1 MIGAKVLTV
10 LTVVG
15 SIFILNPIAR
25 AEATARHWTHEFDEL
40 TDGSSTDSG
49 ESAQEAEALSR
60 SAGSGSWDQFLL
72 KLPNSKFIQWA
83 LSWSGV
89 SPYEKNSE
97 PPKAMSPA
105 SVQKILTS
113 TTALRVLGS
122 DFRFANAFE
131 AQLDSAS
138 NTVSKVEFSVSGD
151 PTWAHPAYGEKLM
164 DRMNL
169 VIDRLKQQGV
179 QKVVG
184 PVQVVL
190 NQPGLA
196 NFTRPEQWKQSW
208 LLECYATL
216 PTAVTLNGNCATFR
230 IASTNQATWTT
241 TGVSTPLD
249 VRLSKSTHNS
259 VEITPVLDDYGRV
272 AKYQIRGGFSSPSSF
287 SVPVQNNETWLKN
300 LFTIALKSAGIA
312 YDEAASAPESA
323 SENGATIPLFVD
335 LSSKP
340 LREILP
346 PFLQQSI
353 NLIADRLYL
362 EVAYRLGSSRM
373 DEPELQSL
381 SLLLEDP
388 NATDGVVAFDGS
400 GLIAADQLPAKTLRR
415 YLEALRTQPYFS
427 DFLQGLPV
435 AGKSGTMRSRLTG
448 SLTSGRVFAKTGTID
463 GVANLA
469 GYYLK
474 ADSTYEPFV
483 IFTHSNLAASTVR
496 AQMDKLVTEFARQN
510 TSLRISRKP

>member
-10 LTVVG
+10 LAVVW
-15 SIFILNPIAR
+15 SIFLFHPVAH
-25 AEATARHWTHEFDEL
+25 AEATARQWTHEFDEL
-40 TDGSSTDSG
+40 TDGSSIDSG
-49 ESAQEAEALSR
+49 ESPAEAEALSQG
-60 SAGSGSWDQFLL
+60 SDSGSWDRFLL
-72 KLPNSKFIQWA
+72 SLPNSKFIQWA
-83 LSWSGV
+83 LSWGGV

-122 DFRFANAFE
+122 DFRFSNAFE
-131 AQLDSAS
+131 AKLDPAS
-138 NTVSKVEFSVSGD
+138 GTVSGVEFSVSGD

-169 VIDRLKQQGV
+169 VVDRLKERGV

-184 PVQVVL
+184 PIQVVL

-230 IASTNQATWTT
+230 IASTKRATWTT
-241 TGVSTPLD
+241 AGVSTPLD
-249 VRLSKSTHNS
+249 VRLSKSTRNS
-259 VEITPVLDDYGRV
+259 IDITPILDDYGRV

-287 SVPVQNNETWLKN
+287 SVPVQNNEEWLKN
-300 LFTIALKSAGIA
+300 LFTTALKSAGIA
-312 YDEAASAPESA
+312 YGASASAPENS
-323 SENGATIPLFVD
+323 TTLPLFVD

-388 NATDGVVAFDGS
+388 NATDGVVAIDGS
-400 GLIAADQLPAKTLRR
+400 GLIAADQMPAKTLRR
-415 YLEALRTQPYFS
+415 YLEALRTQPYFA

-435 AGKSGTMRSRLTG
+435 AGKSGTLRSRLTG
-448 SLTSGRVFAKTGTID
+448 SLTKGRVFAKTGTID

-474 ADSTYEPFV
+474 GDSTYEPFV

-496 AQMDKLVTEFARQN
+496 AQMDKIITEFARQN